1 MKKILNALLLVAV
14 ICLLPALPT
23 QAADLENTLYLDLEY
38 SVQKQTNTNWTISTP
53 NSDFMSL
60 EELQVTGD
68 LVPNV
73 TGMGVRDAVYM
84 LESMGIKTQII
95 GKGIVSSQSI
105 RAGTKIV
112 NGMKI
117 ILSLSS

>member
-1 MKKILNALLLVAV
+1 
-14 ICLLPALPT
+14 
-23 QAADLENTLYLDLEY
+23 
-38 SVQKQTNTNWTISTP
+38 
-53 NSDFMSL
+53 MSL
-60 EELQVTGD
+60 EELQVPGD

-117 ILSLSS
+117 ILNLSS